1 MSDQQDTT
9 AVNKSQVVSSID
21 AWGERG
27 THDPTLESGTVVA
40 IRIPDLP
47 AMIEAG
53 EIPNHL
59 IDAALAAANSK
70 GQDRK
75 ATKDDIIR
83 QREFTDKLVQITVL
97 QPKLSDEDLRKIP
110 YEDKEMIV
118 EFAVRARDLDA
129 EGNHLAG
136 LEESEKF
143 RRFRRLGEF
152 SEDLAGL

>member
-1 MSDQQDTT
+1 MSQQDTT
-9 AVNKSQVVSSID
+9 AVNKDRVVSTIG
-21 AWGERG
+21 AWNERG
-27 THDPTLESGTVVA
+27 VHYPTLDSGTVVA

-53 EIPNHL
+53 EIPQHL
-59 IDAALAAANSK
+59 LDAALAAANGTGTREASK
-70 GQDRK
+70 E
-75 ATKDDIIR
+75 DIVR
-83 QREFTDKLVQITVL
+83 QREFTDKLVQITVIE
-97 QPKLSDEDLRKIP
+97 PKLSDDDVRLVP

-136 LEESEKF
+136 LEKSEKF

-152 SEDLAGL
+152 REDVEGL